1 MLVNIP
7 YMEHM
12 GWKKSGF
19 HGMFHIFDE
28 KKNMEDAM
36 ISIFLHVLFFPSF
49 SIKKKYILA
58 FQLNYGVDG
67 KNMRCVLFF

>member
-1 MLVNIP
+1 MPKCSMLVNIP

-12 GWKKSGF
+12 GWTKSGF

-28 KKNMEDAM
+28 KKHGRCHDIH
-36 ISIFLHVLFFPSF
+36 ISSCSIF

-67 KNMRCVLFF
+67 KKT